1 MIIDPDTKFGARVLQ
16 RLQNEEVIWLT
27 TVRADQLP
35 QPSPV
40 WFLWDGETFLIYS
53 IADKPKLRNIARNSK
68 VALNL
73 NSDEH
78 GYDVVVFSADAR
90 IDTDMPS
97 VIEVEEYIQKYTE
110 GIAGIDM
117 TPESFAEEYTVAIRI
132 TPTHVRGL

>member
-78 GYDVVVFSADAR
+78 GYEVVVFSADAR

>member
-78 GYDVVVFSADAR
+78 GYEVVVFSADAR

-110 GIAGIDM
+110 GITGIDM